1 MNLGVRGT
9 TAGTS
14 QSHARYAQRVSN
26 GSMAAQDDNFDPL
39 DESRYRPAFDVV
51 LRGYDRRQVDDALST
66 AENEI
71 GSLQQERELAY
82 ERLTHYANQI
92 EQLQLDVY
100 SLNQHLK
107 EAERAKSPDRA
118 AVTAQVQEILELAET
133 EAGKIRATAQAEVEQ
148 LRDSADE
155 TLARARLKS
164 EQLAETAQ
172 VLSTKLLDEAQ
183 KSADTIT
190 TTARQAAEQATATA
204 AKDAA
209 IALETATT
217 TRDELLTKAKTLA
230 EKLVAKARV
239 QAQAQAAEAI
249 ARSEAVHAEATAR
262 HNALEVELAHKRRD
276 AEAEITELLERQRQ
290 AATVEAE
297 QTRQRIE
304 HELEQHKRESEQQR
318 AAMAK
323 QALLRGA
330 EQITQAE
337 QQAASIVAKAQQDGQ
352 AAVVAARNLASGLVA
367 RARAQHEEITKET
380 SSLTADQARITAY
393 LSQMQNTLTTL
404 DSKGLPAGMS
414 APVESKLPPD
424 EGHSTSS
431 EKAILPAPPEPL
443 EPFEREA
450 AQDGGTP
457 GSAASSALAGK
468 EAPGITKSD
477 QTRRPRPNSGKPRL
491 SRIAESAAAPAEG
504 DRAAKPAVVSSQPA
518 GGTPSSRIS
527 KKSSAN
533 GNGSNRERM
542 AALLAGLSD
551 SSDSPPS
558 NGPTSNGSSTP
569 REHQQPETSSNRSPE
584 RADAE

>member
-26 GSMAAQDDNFDPL
+26 ESMAAQDDNFDPL

-133 EAGKIRATAQAEVEQ
+133 EADKIRATAQAEVEQ
-148 LRDSADE
+148 LRNSADE

-217 TRDELLTKAKTLA
+217 TREELLTKAKTLA
-230 EKLVAKARV
+230 EKLVAKARM

-424 EGHSTSS
+424 ESRSTQP
-431 EKAILPAPPEPL
+431 EPAILSTPPEP
-443 EPFEREA
+443 FESEA
-450 AQDGGTP
+450 AQDGSTP
-457 GSAASSALAGK
+457 ASPASSARVKDSALARD
-468 EAPGITKSD
+468 EVTGITKSD

-491 SRIAESAAAPAEG
+491 QRIAESAAPPAEHG
-504 DRAAKPAVVSSQPA
+504 REAKPAVVGSQSV
-518 GGTPSSRIS
+518 GGATSNPTS
-527 KKSSAN
+527 KDNLTN

-551 SSDSPPS
+551 SSDSPPEQRP
-558 NGPTSNGSSTP
+558 NEQWFLYPAGAPAA
-569 REHQQPETSSNRSPE
+569 RDE
-584 RADAE
+584 